1 MREGKNV
8 ILVADD
14 EKEIRDILGLLL
26 EGEGYLVLKAQNGEE
41 VLEQADSEVDLYLL
55 DVDMPQMRSWDFL
68 WGRMTIL

>member
-26 EGEGYLVLKAQNGEE
+26 EGEGYLVLKAQ
-41 VLEQADSEVDLYLL
+41 
-55 DVDMPQMRSWDFL
+55 M
-68 WGRMTIL
+68 GRRYWNRRTVR

>member
-26 EGEGYLVLKAQNGEE
+26 EGEGYLVLKAQNGGGSTGTGG
-41 VLEQADSEVDLYLL
+41 Q
-55 DVDMPQMRSWDFL
+55 
-68 WGRMTIL
+68 